1 MTLGAVRPSEALLSL
16 VLCSD
21 HIGRQWQ
28 KLMEREQS
36 KVLLSHVSL
45 THSTLGAECI
55 SCRVFFNI
63 PVILT

>member
-1 MTLGAVRPSEALLSL
+1 MTLGALGPSEALLSL
-16 VLCSD
+16 VLCSH

-36 KVLLSHVSL
+36 KVLLSHASL

-55 SCRVFFNI
+55 SSCVFFNI